1 MPGFESLQPDKGANA
16 AEAQKSLDKVAAS
29 GRAAALAELANALGR
44 EGRYE
49 ESLSKGLEALD
60 LCEEQKEKKG
70 KGCCFYI
77 LGRTHF
83 LKGALLSARH
93 TAAKALALFQE
104 QKDGPWAEASAKL
117 LVAAAMARAG
127 VGGPAV
133 AALAAEGLGD
143 VQVLRARCAAKL
155 AAEAMQAATERRR
168 QSLLRISEAKV
179 LINRGDHE
187 AALNCVADVF
197 SLAEGEPD
205 ELSGPKSMC
214 PADLGIGLYAEA
226 SALMAAV
233 DILGKN
239 AKLQAASAVFKANA
253 MAMQGDLSGAKKAAQ
268 EAEASAK
275 GSKDVGA
282 QLAACSTLAVIQAT
296 LDEKA
301 EAVQAADS
309 ALELAKGLGK
319 PAQISAMCLASFAQ
333 ADGAQAQA
341 ALNLAGDSELM
352 QVEAL
357 SSLAQAQLNY
367 QHLPSEALGS
377 SQRLLMTCKALQDT
391 VGQVATGSMV
401 AICNSMLGQVAPA
414 RAAASD
420 ALKLAM
426 ESQDMGSEA
435 GALLTSI
442 LSALTGNR
450 PAEALDN
457 ARRLLKICRHFEDPV
472 AEAWGL
478 LELSRLQL
486 AEDPGQGVRSA
497 EEALSIASK
506 ASSPAPLARR
516 ALAAATVTLA
526 RAHMLREKAVAAR
539 RVVEKLQDLPGRG
552 SDVLALGRRG
562 EGLQQLLAAMVLS
575 QNMAALGAARN
586 AQALLNGVRDKAG
599 EASANLA
606 YANALC
612 AQQNFE
618 GATDAATAA
627 AAGFKA
633 AKCAVGEG
641 TALCTLASI
650 QLCMEDALEAEKSA
664 KEALRIFQQVRSF
677 SGLKRCSALVGE
689 TRARQLLA
697 HTQLSSLQPSSAR
710 VFFDEFNC
718 AHLEITEMASQES
731 LEAVVA
737 TLHGMQRTRNNVKAV
752 VMHLDGIVGPSNMH
766 SYALSSGNFLVGLR
780 SISIPIIL
788 AGSGK
793 ISGPSWQ
800 LFLGCDYRICSM
812 DTDFLLP
819 ITSPPECLG
828 ELVGPA
834 VASQLCISS
843 GILDAQAMQELGI
856 LNQVRPSK
864 DETGRAA
871 AELGKRIAGFPG
883 IACRQTMSLLTVP
896 PVRYTT
902 LGSQKLPDPDVIA

>member
-1 MPGFESLQPDKGANA
+1 MPGFESLQPEKGASA
-16 AEAQKSLDKVAAS
+16 AEAQKNLDKVAAA

-60 LCEEQKEKKG
+60 LCEEQKDTKG

-83 LKGALLSARH
+83 LKGALLSAQH
-93 TAAKALALFQE
+93 VAAKALALFQE
-104 QKDGPWAEASAKL
+104 LKDGWAEASAKL
-117 LVAAAMARAG
+117 LVAAAMARG

-133 AALAAEGLGD
+133 AALAAEGLCD

-187 AALNCVADVF
+187 AALNCAADAY

-205 ELSGPKSMC
+205 ELSGAKSMC
-214 PADLGIGLYAEA
+214 PADLGIGLHAEA
-226 SALMAAV
+226 SSLMAAV

-253 MAMQGDLSGAKKAAQ
+253 MAMQGDLSEAKKAAQ
-268 EAEASAK
+268 EAASAAS
-275 GSKDVGA
+275 GDVA
-282 QLAACSTLAVIQAT
+282 SQVAAFSTLAAIQAS
-296 LDEKA
+296 LEEKA
-301 EAVQAADS
+301 EAVQATDRAV
-309 ALELAKGLGK
+309 ELAKGLGK

-333 ADGAQAQA
+333 ADGSQAQA
-341 ALNLAGDSELM
+341 ALNLAGESELM

-377 SQRLLMTCKALQDT
+377 SQKLLMNFKALKDT
-391 VGQVATGSMV
+391 LGQVAAGSMV
-401 AICNSMLGQVAPA
+401 AICHSMLGQVAPA

-435 GALLTSI
+435 GALLASM
-442 LSALTGNR
+442 LSALTSNR
-450 PAEALDN
+450 PAEALEN

-497 EEALSIASK
+497 EEALQIASK
-506 ASSPAPLARR
+506 AGPSLLARR
-516 ALAAATVTLA
+516 ALAAATVVLA
-526 RAHMLREKAVAAR
+526 RAHVLRDKAVAAR

-562 EGLQQLLAAMVLS
+562 EGLQQLLAAQVLS
-575 QNMAALGAARN
+575 QHVAALGAARN
-586 AQALLNGVRDKAG
+586 AQALLNGVRDRAG
-599 EASANLA
+599 EAAANLA

-612 AQQNFE
+612 AQHNFE
-618 GATDAATAA
+618 GAMDAATAA
-627 AAGFKA
+627 TAGFKA

-641 TALCTLASI
+641 TALCSLAGI
-650 QLCMEDALEAEKSA
+650 QLRREDALEAEKTA

-677 SGLKRCSALVGE
+677 SGLKRCSALLGE

-752 VMHLDGIVGPSNMH
+752 VMHLDGTVGPSNMH

-828 ELVGPA
+828 ELVGSA

>member
-1 MPGFESLQPDKGANA
+1 MPGFESLLPDKGATA
-16 AEAQKSLDKVAAS
+16 AEAQKSLDKVAAA
-29 GRAAALAELANALGR
+29 GRAAALAEFANALGR

-60 LCEEQKEKKG
+60 LCEEQKDKKG

-83 LKGALLSARH
+83 LKGALLSAQH
-93 TAAKALALFQE
+93 VASKALALFQ
-104 QKDGPWAEASAKL
+104 DGESWAEASAKL
-117 LVAAAMARAG
+117 LVTAAMARG
-127 VGGPAV
+127 PGGPAV
-133 AALAAEGLGD
+133 AVLAAEGLCD

-187 AALNCVADVF
+187 AALNCVADAF

-205 ELSGPKSMC
+205 ELSGPPSMC
-214 PADLGIGLYAEA
+214 PATLGLGLHAEA
-226 SALMAAV
+226 SSLMAAV
-233 DILGKN
+233 DILGKS
-239 AKLQAASAVFKANA
+239 AKFQAASGVFKANA
-253 MAMQGDLSGAKKAAQ
+253 MAMQGDLSGAKKAAS
-268 EAEASAK
+268 EAAAS
-275 GSKDVGA
+275 SDVAA
-282 QLAACSTLAVIQAT
+282 QVAAFSTLAAIQAI
-296 LDEKA
+296 LEEKA
-301 EAVQAADS
+301 EAVQAADR
-309 ALELAKGLGK
+309 AMELAKGLGK
-319 PAQISAMCLASFAQ
+319 PAQISAMCLASFVQ

-341 ALNLAGDSELM
+341 ALNLAAESDLM

-377 SQRLLMTCKALQDT
+377 SQKLLMNFRALKDT
-391 VGQVATGSMV
+391 LGQVAAGSMV
-401 AICNSMLGQVAPA
+401 ALCHSMLGQVAPA

-420 ALKLAM
+420 AVKLAM
-426 ESQDMGSEA
+426 DSQDMGSEA
-435 GALLTSI
+435 GALLASM

-450 PAEALDN
+450 PADALDN
-457 ARRLLKICRHFEDPV
+457 ARRVLKICRHFEDPV

-497 EEALSIASK
+497 EEALEIASK
-506 ASSPAPLARR
+506 ASPSLLARR
-516 ALAAATVTLA
+516 ALAAATLVLA
-526 RAHMLREKAVAAR
+526 RAHALREKPVAAR

-562 EGLQQLLAAMVLS
+562 EGLQQLLAAQVLKEHV
-575 QNMAALGAARN
+575 AGLGAARN

-599 EASANLA
+599 EAAANLA

-618 GATDAATAA
+618 GATDAAIAA
-627 AAGFKA
+627 TAGFKA

-641 TALCTLASI
+641 TALCALAGV
-650 QLCMEDALEAEKSA
+650 QLRREDALEAEKTA

-677 SGLKRCSALVGE
+677 SGLKRCSALLGE

-737 TLHGMQRTRNNVKAV
+737 TLHGMQRTRNNVKAI

-843 GILDAQAMQELGI
+843 GILDAQAVQELGI